1 MTVFEEAL
9 NLGSVL
15 TLRMIVYASKLQISQ
30 NFQVKFERL
39 KKQNYFCPDMEKRI
53 CEIALS
59 LLSGIG
65 PVKAK
70 TLVSHVGSVEGIF
83 KEKEKSLG
91 LIPGIGT
98 SIVKSLN
105 RKECLERAEKELAF
119 IEKYKLGF
127 YYYQDEN
134 YPAKLKFCEDGPIV
148 LFTKGNVNFKK
159 KNVAIVGTRKAT
171 TYGKTITRELIAQ
184 LADQDI
190 QIVSGLAYG
199 IDIEAHKAALANNVP
214 TLAVLGHG
222 LDLIYPAAHK
232 STAKLML
239 ENGGLVTEFLSNSA
253 GDTSNFVKRNRIVAG
268 LCDATVVIES
278 AISGGS
284 LITANMANDYN
295 RDVFAFPGNV
305 DQEYSKGC
313 NSLIQ
318 HDKAHLITNASDL
331 IKIMGWRQS
340 EKSEPVQTQ
349 LFAELNDEEDK
360 IVGVLRER
368 GEVDIDNLS
377 FASQMTSGILSM
389 HLFNLELK
397 GLVRVAPGKKYSLL

>member
-1 MTVFEEAL
+1 
-9 NLGSVL
+9 
-15 TLRMIVYASKLQISQ
+15 
-30 NFQVKFERL
+30 
-39 KKQNYFCPDMEKRI
+39 MEKRI

-91 LIPGIGT
+91 LIQGIGT

-105 RKECLERAEKELAF
+105 RKECLERAEKELVF

-148 LFTKGNVNFKK
+148 LFTKGNVNFSK

-171 TYGKTITRELIAQ
+171 NYGKSVTRELIAQ

-199 IDIEAHKAALANNVP
+199 IDIEAHKAALANDVP

-278 AISGGS
+278 ALSGGS
-284 LITANMANDYN
+284 LITANLANDYN

-318 HDKAHLITNASDL
+318 HDKAHLITNAADL

-340 EKSEPVQTQ
+340 EKPEPVQTQ

-377 FASQMTSGILSM
+377 FASQMTAGILSM

>member
-1 MTVFEEAL
+1 
-9 NLGSVL
+9 
-15 TLRMIVYASKLQISQ
+15 
-30 NFQVKFERL
+30 
-39 KKQNYFCPDMEKRI
+39 MEKRI
-53 CEIALS
+53 YQIALS
-59 LLSGIG
+59 LLSGVG

-70 TLVSHVGSVEGIF
+70 ALVAHTGSAEAVFSET
-83 KEKEKSLG
+83 EKALG
-91 LIPGIGT
+91 LIPGIGS

-105 RKECLERAEKELAF
+105 RKECLERAEQEILF
-119 IEKYKLGF
+119 TEKYGIDIYF
-127 YYYQDEN
+127 YQDEK
-134 YPAKLKFCEDGPIV
+134 YPSKLKFCEDGPLV
-148 LFTKGNVNFKK
+148 LFTKGNVNFNK

-171 TYGKTITRELIAQ
+171 PYGKSLTKQLISD
-184 LADQDI
+184 LADVDV

-199 IDIEAHKAALANNVP
+199 IDIEAHKAAMINNLS

-232 STAKLML
+232 SIAKSML
-239 ENGGLVTEFLSNSA
+239 DNGGLVTEFLSNCG

-278 AISGGS
+278 AVSGGS
-284 LITANMANDYN
+284 LITANLANDYN

-313 NSLIQ
+313 NFLIQ
-318 HDKAHLITNASDL
+318 QDKAHLITNASDL
-331 IKIMGWRQS
+331 IKIMGWEQH
-340 EKSEPVQTQ
+340 EKISPAIQTQ

-360 IVGVLRER
+360 IVGVLRDK

-377 FASQMTSGILSM
+377 YASEMTSSILSM
-389 HLFNLELK
+389 HLFNLEMK

>member
-1 MTVFEEAL
+1 
-9 NLGSVL
+9 
-15 TLRMIVYASKLQISQ
+15 
-30 NFQVKFERL
+30 
-39 KKQNYFCPDMEKRI
+39 MEKRI
-53 CEIALS
+53 YQIALS
-59 LLSGIG
+59 LLSGVG

-70 TLVSHVGSVEGIF
+70 ALVAHVGSVEGVF
-83 KEKEKSLG
+83 KEREKALG
-91 LIPGIGT
+91 LIPGIGS

-105 RKECLERAEKELAF
+105 RKECLERAEQEILF
-119 IEKYKLGF
+119 TEKYGIDIYF
-127 YYYQDEN
+127 YQDEK
-134 YPAKLKFCEDGPIV
+134 YPSKLKYCEDGPLV
-148 LFTKGNVNFKK
+148 LFTKGNVNFNK

-171 TYGKTITRELIAQ
+171 PYGKAITKQLISD
-184 LADQDI
+184 LTDLDV

-199 IDIEAHKAALANNVP
+199 IDIEAHKAAMSNNLS

-232 STAKLML
+232 SIAKSML
-239 ENGGLVTEFLSNSA
+239 ENGGLVTEFLSNCG

-278 AISGGS
+278 AVSGGS
-284 LITANMANDYN
+284 LITANLANDYN

-313 NSLIQ
+313 NLLIQ
-318 HDKAHLITNASDL
+318 QDKAHLITSASDL
-331 IKIMGWRQS
+331 IKTMGWEQS
-340 EKSEPVQTQ
+340 EKISPVIQTQ

-360 IVGVLRER
+360 IVGVLRDQ

-377 FASQMTSGILSM
+377 YASEMTSSMLSM
-389 HLFNLELK
+389 HLFNLEMK